1 MVKQNMYW
9 SVYKNLEK
17 EVLKLADFL
26 HFSDD
31 QLNVYSIHIADL
43 IIRCSIEIESISK
56 DLYSMLGGNMSPLD
70 DEGQVRDIYFD
81 TDCLSLL
88 NEKWILSKK
97 QIFISSINFYFEEE
111 KNKIL
116 MPLHKSHKRGT
127 RGSQWKQAYQAVKHD
142 RKNSLKKATIGNL
155 LNALGALYVL
165 NIYYRDES
173 INIGKASLM
182 NSFDATLGS
191 DVFSV
196 LVANAHNISISDTI
210 SDKNI
215 DSKVQNI
222 LENAIYIKRY
232 TEDSLKKL
240 HKEIVVWN
248 RKTIDNLL
256 KSPKITEFLRNNPNY
271 KITST
276 SQLAFDVGGEALLK
290 EIIPAT
296 NIGYSFANSCFEA
309 VLNKGES
316 IYPTLT
322 EAIVE

>member
-1 MVKQNMYW
+1 MIKQNMYW

-43 IIRCSIEIESISK
+43 IIRCSIEIEAISK
-56 DLYSMLGGNMSPLD
+56 DLYNMLGGDMNPVD
-70 DEGQVRDIYFD
+70 GEGNVRDIYFD
-81 TDCLSLL
+81 TDCLNLL
-88 NEKWILSKK
+88 NDRWLLSKK
-97 QIFISSINFYFEEE
+97 QIFLSSINFYFENE
-111 KNKIL
+111 NNRIL

-127 RGSQWKQAYQAVKHD
+127 SGSQWKQAYQAVKHD

-173 INIGKASLM
+173 INIGKVSLM

-196 LVANAHNISISDTI
+196 LVANAHNVSISDTI

-222 LENAIYIKRY
+222 LEYAIYIQRY

-256 KSPKITEFLRNNPNY
+256 KSHKITEFLHNNPNY

-276 SQLAFDVGGEALLK
+276 TQLALDAGGEALLK
-290 EIIPAT
+290 EIIPTT
-296 NIGYSFANSCFEA
+296 NLGYSFSNACYES

-322 EAIVE
+322 ETIVE